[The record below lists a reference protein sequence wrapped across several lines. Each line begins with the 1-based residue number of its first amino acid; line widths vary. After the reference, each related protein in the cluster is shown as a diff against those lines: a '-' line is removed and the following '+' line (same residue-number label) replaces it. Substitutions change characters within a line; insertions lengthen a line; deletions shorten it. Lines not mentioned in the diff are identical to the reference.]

1 MENRQAMNNRGD
13 LSDQQDLVAFRLGRQ
28 AYALPIEPVV
38 KIIEMVTITPIPQ
51 VSSAV
56 EGVINVR
63 GVAVPVINLRR
74 HFGLPEVPWGLRTP
88 IILVQI
94 GGQMYGLIVD
104 EVIDVLGLGADRI
117 SSVADIL
124 PEGMGQAPVL
134 QGVAHVQDDTVLLL
148 NIEHLL
154 LPTHVE
160 DVVQAVTALPDAI
173 VGKAPGGMEV
183 DSPTASTG
191 SLPDVLVE
199 EMSQDRGK
207 GRATML
213 VDGFEQG
220 VES

>member
-1 MENRQAMNNRGD
+1 
-13 LSDQQDLVAFRLGRQ
+13 
-28 AYALPIEPVV
+28 
-38 KIIEMVTITPIPQ
+38 MVTITPIPQ
-51 VSSAV
+51 VSSSV

-94 GGQMYGLIVD
+94 GERMYGLIVD
-104 EVIDVLGLGADRI
+104 EVIDVLGLAANQI
-117 SSVADIL
+117 SRVTDIL
-124 PEGMGQAPVL
+124 PEGMSQAPVL

-154 LPTHVE
+154 LPTHIE
-160 DVVQAVTALPDAI
+160 EMVQAVTDLPDAT
-173 VGKAPGGMEV
+173 VEEAPEDMEV
-183 DSPTASTG
+183 DPATVSTE
-191 SLPDVLVE
+191 SLSEVLVE
-199 EMSQDRGK
+199 EMSQDRGV

-220 VES
+220 IES